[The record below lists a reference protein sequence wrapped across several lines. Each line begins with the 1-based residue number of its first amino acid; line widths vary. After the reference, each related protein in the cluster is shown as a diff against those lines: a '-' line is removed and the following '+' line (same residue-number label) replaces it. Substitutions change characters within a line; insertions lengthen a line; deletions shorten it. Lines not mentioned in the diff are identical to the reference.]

1 MNDTMRG
8 PVKVTHWT
16 RPTGYIKGQFRGP
29 VCGIDEKVDGW
40 RSVNDESLKDQVTCE
55 HCLYWLWD
63 QEQPAKKLDVSRAV
77 DDRVVNM
84 QFNNGRLSAHDAET
98 AIQRGIREGLA
109 KVASDFRATKPE
121 LQRLVEDGVQA
132 ALQRSAVRTNLVG
145 IHKIAD
151 DEIES
156 EYEGSEQQ
164 SDDDEARLEDMKTAV
179 RVVLA
184 EQEAA
189 GNLGKVEFT
198 QNVYSPEALSP
209 SAVYRQ
215 GRNLSEALATSRHH
229 LVGPGVG
236 TQVIN
241 VNAEVDPESF
251 KDMVKDAAREYD
263 EETLE
268 DYNEEETALMQKAV
282 TSIVTSDEFQGL
294 MKKVV
299 KVALDEREQE
309 AHRRALE
316 WQIAWSD
323 RYLNMPTKV
332 LHDPGDVIEGSD
344 HNAQKIGIELKG
356 PDSYI
361 HFRRLY
367 KADTACYL
375 DANKFNTTQLK
386 SRVTCQDCKD
396 ELNNN

>member
-1 MNDTMRG
+1 MENRMPT
-8 PVKVTHWT
+8 PSSNIVHWVRT
-16 RPTGYIKGQFRGP
+16 PGYIKGRFNEP
-29 VCGIDEKVDGW
+29 VCGIADKVSGYT
-40 RSVNDESLKDQVTCE
+40 SVNERQYQSAVNCE

-63 QEQPAKKLDVSRAV
+63 QEQPARKMDVDQRI
-77 DDRVVNM
+77 VNM
-84 QFNNGRLSAHDAET
+84 SFDNRQFTSDFDSPIVEA

-109 KVASDFRATKPE
+109 KVAADFRATKPE

-198 QNVYSPEALSP
+198 QNVYSPEVLSP
-209 SAVYRQ
+209 SAIYRQ

-229 LVGPGVG
+229 LEGPGVG

-294 MKKVV
+294 MKRVV

-309 AHRRALE
+309 AHQRALR

-332 LHDPGDVIEGSD
+332 LHDPGDPIEGSD

-356 PDSYI
+356 PDSYV

-367 KADTACYL
+367 RADTACLL

-396 ELNNN
+396 ELNN